1 MNSNLRRRFEMAV
14 RVRDF
19 LQTHTLDA
27 VGENAAVERLQQLI
41 DRAQT
46 LSNQQIRGLAA
57 TRAAT
62 EHRQGARDM
71 VERKLLM
78 YLAGVGAVAAKQ
90 DPELAARFRMP
101 AGHPSH
107 QGLVNLARAM
117 LEQATANK
125 DLLVSS
131 GMSATLLDDLSSALA
146 ELEKTLEE
154 SRAGRVDHVGASAEM
169 KSVAQ
174 EISAQVRLLHGLV
187 RYRFRNNPDLLG
199 AWASVRNV
207 VGPFRPHTPVS
218 GTPDGNGGTPAGS
231 GDTPAIVAPAAQD
244 GNEKAA

>member
-1 MNSNLRRRFEMAV
+1 MKPVAERYAFGKSETYHVPSHAVCFAFAIVLCRMFDQWLPDIGEPRCFEEPALC
-14 RVRDF
+14 RCSD
-19 LQTHTLDA
+19 
-27 VGENAAVERLQQLI
+27 
-41 DRAQT
+41 
-46 LSNQQIRGLAA
+46 
-57 TRAAT
+57 
-62 EHRQGARDM
+62 
-71 VERKLLM
+71 LM
-78 YLAGVGAVAAKQ
+78 QCPQQ

-174 EISAQVRLLHGLV
+174 DISAQVRLLHGLV
-187 RYRFRNNPDLLG
+187 RYRFRNTRIC
-199 AWASVRNV
+199 WARGPACGTWSVR
-207 VGPFRPHTPVS
+207 S
-218 GTPDGNGGTPAGS
+218 GRTRR
-231 GDTPAIVAPAAQD
+231 
-244 GNEKAA
+244 